1 MLKHFWLIVCFS
13 RFSIA
18 WILTSYW
25 IKLIALCN
33 DFLWIHWW
41 LDRDYPLLSVSQN
54 HSLLIRLLA
63 LLVLSLTN
71 SPLTRSV
78 FRLTFVAFL
87 NRIILYPYVNP
98 LLTFFQLTVL
108 DSLFAHSEL
117 HPFHC
122 SLVNNKLMS
131 YSRLPSTYYGF
142 TIFSF
147 SIFFWILFDSH
158 FTHSNYGSRSINS
171 IFRLFWSIFHSLLAY
186 WRLAPNA
193 QSQSE

>member
-117 HPFHC
+117 HSLFARQQQADELFSSTVDLLWIHC
-122 SLVNNKLMS
+122 FLILDFVLNFVRLTL
-131 YSRLPSTYYGF
+131 YSF
-142 TIFSF
+142 
-147 SIFFWILFDSH
+147 
-158 FTHSNYGSRSINS
+158 
-171 IFRLFWSIFHSLLAY
+171 
-186 WRLAPNA
+186 
-193 QSQSE
+193 